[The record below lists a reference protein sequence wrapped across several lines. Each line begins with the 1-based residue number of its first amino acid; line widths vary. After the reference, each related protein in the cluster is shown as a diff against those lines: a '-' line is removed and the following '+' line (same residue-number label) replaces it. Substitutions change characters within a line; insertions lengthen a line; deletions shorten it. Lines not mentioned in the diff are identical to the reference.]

1 MPITKMLCVVLPTGF
16 GAWLG
21 WTLVSPVGIMSG
33 FLAANIGF
41 AAGWYFG
48 RSYVRNVLE

>member
-21 WTLVSPVGIMSG
+21 WSLASPFGILPG
-33 FLAANIGF
+33 FLLANLGF
-41 AAGWYFG
+41 AIGWYLG
-48 RSYVRNVLE
+48 RGFVRNLLE